1 MKKILLVLVV
11 LMLCSFTP
19 QVSKEYTYFSDGVT
33 SWHNILGKVVMVDD
47 MRILIL
53 YKRGDKNSPTVINL
67 TKDKIQIEKDKL
79 EIELLKK
86 QLGKK

>member
-1 MKKILLVLVV
+1 MKKILLVLAVF
-11 LMLCSFTP
+11 MLCGFTP
-19 QVSKEYTYFSDGVT
+19 EVSKEYCYFEDKYS
-33 SWHNILGKVVMVDD
+33 SWHNIHGKVVMVDD

>member
-1 MKKILLVLVV
+1 MKKILLILGIF
-11 LMLCSFTP
+11 MLCGFTP
-19 QVSKEYTYFSDGVT
+19 KIGNLNTYITDQYNEGVV
-33 SWHNILGKVVMVDD
+33 GKVVMVDD

-53 YKRGDKNSPTVINL
+53 TKNGRQCSPVVINL

-86 QLGKK
+86 QLNKK